1 MLRYHLISIHF
12 LYTEEDTTSKNLQ
25 DTIGISIHFL
35 YTEEDPPEEYV
46 DPQPENFN
54 PLPLYRGRQTL
65 AQSLVIYLDFNPL
78 PLYRGRRYMD
88 FIHCNKAIFQSTSS
102 IQRKTK
108 ISYTITSILTNFNPL
123 PLYRGRP
130 RVRSASCR
138 PALFQST
145 SSIQRKTA
153 RPGYFSHSTIF
164 QSTSSIQRKTMPIHQ

>member
-1 MLRYHLISIHF
+1 
-12 LYTEEDTTSKNLQ
+12 
-25 DTIGISIHFL
+25 
-35 YTEEDPPEEYV
+35 
-46 DPQPENFN
+46 
-54 PLPLYRGRQTL
+54 
-65 AQSLVIYLDFNPL
+65 
-78 PLYRGRRYMD
+78 MD

-164 QSTSSIQRKTMPIHQ
+164 QSTSSIQRKTGVKTMTEQLKKDFNPLPLYRGRPCPFINRTHLSHFNPLPLYRGRHELSPQLVSATIFQSTSSIQRKTLTA